1 MRLLLRQIYT
11 NPKPNDTVDS
21 IEECLSLNTLRPLAE
36 LVKEMKAELVALGI
50 SVAKLLPVTKEGCA
64 FEGFDLKPSNEVT
77 EITA

>member
-1 MRLLLRQIYT
+1 
-11 NPKPNDTVDS
+11 
-21 IEECLSLNTLRPLAE
+21 
-36 LVKEMKAELVALGI
+36 MKAELVALGI